1 MVQST
6 DVTTYVED
14 ELSNSAGVN
23 SWLVLGSFRDFT
35 IQEST
40 QVFQSFLMK
49 LEFFW
54 TAPSSVYTYL

>member
-1 MVQST
+1 MITQMVQST

-14 ELSNSAGVN
+14 ELSNSVGVN

-49 LEFFW
+49 LEFF
-54 TAPSSVYTYL
+54 